1 MEITFRG
8 GRLAP
13 DRSKPRL
20 TLSNYLTGPEA
31 LKSVDWASQVS
42 DWPMYLNDKIGDC
55 TCAAV
60 GHVIE
65 AVTQYGEGKTEE
77 VPDDLVLK
85 TYEAVSGYD
94 PKTGAND
101 RGAVMQDVLS
111 YWRKTGVGSHR
122 IVAFAEV
129 DHQRPSELNAALD
142 LFGHLYI
149 GINFPASAMDQFNRN
164 QPWDVV
170 PGAQIEGGHAIHGGK
185 YDADTKTWHV
195 TTWGRLQPMTQ
206 AFWDQYVEESWVALT
221 PEWYSSGRS
230 PEGFDKY
237 ALGEDFAKL
246 TGEANPFPKP
256 NPGPSPDPTPTEDPD
271 AAFIQASKDYLQT
284 LQKWLEGK

>member
-8 GRLAP
+8 GRLSP

-20 TLSNYLTGPEA
+20 TLSNYLTGAEA

-42 DWPMYLNDKIGDC
+42 DWPMYGNDKIGDC

-77 VPDDLVLK
+77 VPDDAVLK
-85 TYEAVSGYD
+85 AYEAVSGYD
-94 PKTGAND
+94 PDTGAND
-101 RGAVMQDVLS
+101 NGAVMQDVLG
-111 YWRKTGVGSHR
+111 YWRKTGVGGHR

-129 DHQRPSELNAALD
+129 DYKKPDELNAALD

-149 GINFPASAMDQFNRN
+149 GIHFPASAMDQFKNDE
-164 QPWDVV
+164 PWDVV

-185 YDADTKTWHV
+185 YDADSKTWHV
-195 TTWGRLQPMTQ
+195 TTWGKLQPMTQ
-206 AFWDQYVEESWVALT
+206 AFWDKYVEESWVALT

-230 PEGFDKY
+230 PQGFDKY
-237 ALGEDFAKL
+237 KLGEDFARL
-246 TGEANPFPKP
+246 TGEQNPFPKP
-256 NPGPSPDPTPTEDPD
+256 DPAPDPGPSADPD
-271 AAFIQASKDYLQT
+271 AAFVQASKDYLQA
-284 LQKWLEGK
+284 LQTWLQGK